1 MVETCSTHKILSEIV
16 WNLSDFLEKKRA
28 TFTSQSKKYIAPYLF
43 IQEYLRR
50 NYISKSSRSSTTTAG
65 NFYTNFFIII
75 ILIPGCIFLWDFNLD
90 FG

>member
-28 TFTSQSKKYIAPYLF
+28 TFTSQSKKYIAPDLL

>member
-28 TFTSQSKKYIAPYLF
+28 TFTSQSKKYIAPDLL

-65 NFYTNFFIII
+65 KYFIFIQ
-75 ILIPGCIFLWDFNLD
+75 PFLLLLF
-90 FG
+90 